1 VNKVSQQMVRITSL
15 AKTLDTLE
23 NAAEGLLQSGMIYRT
38 AEEIEAFMK
47 GFRSA
52 LDLVRREYGIK
63 P

>member
-1 VNKVSQQMVRITSL
+1 VDKVSQQMVRITSL
-15 AKTLDTLE
+15 AKTLETLE

>member
-1 VNKVSQQMVRITSL
+1 MSQQMVRITSL
-15 AKTLDTLE
+15 AKTLETLE
-23 NAAEGLLQSGMIYRT
+23 NAAEGLLQSGMICRT

-63 P
+63 